1 MRRQCNAL
9 QLFAICEPVW
19 QLLTHTK
26 KHRTKN
32 RELSGK
38 CRAAQHMRVSPKSF
52 TFLLHRRSNGILVS
66 HLWRKTN
73 RKQCQLENTAC
84 TQTAMNRPAKLQYVR
99 ISRARWHCDSYYIRS
114 TDGCPSR
121 RRRSSRQRTTEKERN
136 DKMIKSS
143 ESEAVN
149 SPSHVLFILSNS
161 ERWRCLCLSH
171 SMVYVV
177 HLSRANWRAS
187 PTYTLMHSPTRCR
200 WFLGAF
206 AAHTKPTETI
216 HMRTDDRTN
225 GGENVARATTI
236 RYAIFRMNLFKS
248 IQNGQPNVAHA
259 IHSLSL

>member
-1 MRRQCNAL
+1 MLFSYLLYVNQFGNCWHTQKNIEPKTENCRENAEPHSTCAYHQKASRFSSIAGLTVFSFHIYDAKQIENNASSRTRHAPRLLWTGQRNCN
-9 QLFAICEPVW
+9 
-19 QLLTHTK
+19 
-26 KHRTKN
+26 
-32 RELSGK
+32 
-38 CRAAQHMRVSPKSF
+38 M
-52 TFLLHRRSNGILVS
+52 
-66 HLWRKTN
+66 
-73 RKQCQLENTAC
+73 
-84 TQTAMNRPAKLQYVR
+84 YVCVCL

-114 TDGCPSR
+114 TDGCQSR